1 MVKLLKAGVFL
12 SVLVMLIFAGM
23 GCSKKATKVTVPV
36 AEAPV
41 PETKAPKVEEK
52 AKADESLLQPEEKAA
67 ALPTLD
73 LRDVN
78 FDYDRSNLRADAIA
92 ILAVNARLLKENPN
106 ARVLIEGHCDERGTI
121 EYNLALGER
130 RANAVKNYLKDY
142 GITADRLST
151 ISYGKE
157 RPLDSRAN
165 EESWAKNRRA
175 AFVIQ

>member
-12 SVLVMLIFAGM
+12 SVLVMLLFVGM
-23 GCSKKATKVTVPV
+23 GCSKKATKVTIPV

-41 PETKAPKVEEK
+41 PETKAPKIEDK
-52 AKADESLLQPEEKAA
+52 AKVDESLLQPEEKAA
-67 ALPTLD
+67 ALPKLN

-78 FDYDRSNLRADAIA
+78 FDYDKSNLRGDAIT
-92 ILAVNARLLKENPN
+92 ILAEHARLLKENPN
-106 ARVLIEGHCDERGTI
+106 VKILIEGHCDERGTI

-130 RANAVKNYLKDY
+130 RASAVKNYLKDY

-165 EESWAKNRRA
+165 EEVWAKNRRA